1 MCAPAQPAGITLLKP
16 IFFPYKL
23 DSRIS
28 RTLIPSVAATGSKFC
43 GGATGFP
50 RKREPRVALA
60 AAAVQSFSLI
70 RQPHRIPHTWL
81 NMQRIRFCSPPALTT
96 TERINAWLRD
106 SANPESDAEVA
117 LSHPRP
123 PKRRHSDL
131 CPMER
136 SRPQSPSK
144 RPRVEC
150 DEPITPTQSASV
162 VGSVTSL
169 TEKTTLSMR
178 SNASRSSSPQR
189 QITQLRTA
197 RPPIFFYPLATAGE
211 CVPAAVAP
219 RIRTLQTR
227 LRHRL
232 EREYIPACLRDAL
245 ERDPTYKAALLFD
258 PIEDTAYYDEEEV
271 DAALVLDRVKA
282 VFQGTHLCKQHTM
295 DENAWCL
302 HVVTP
307 LLQLAIILY
316 GRGRFRQE
324 SVYVSLF
331 LTSVY
336 TNNTDN
342 RSLSSP
348 PTSLLPPPPA
358 PSPPPSSARPT
369 SACPTHTSI
378 LCMPASTRPSVTPLS
393 ATLPTP
399 TPRPPLSSL
408 ASKSSPPRET
418 FKKHSCR

>member
-1 MCAPAQPAGITLLKP
+1 
-16 IFFPYKL
+16 
-23 DSRIS
+23 
-28 RTLIPSVAATGSKFC
+28 
-43 GGATGFP
+43 
-50 RKREPRVALA
+50 
-60 AAAVQSFSLI
+60 
-70 RQPHRIPHTWL
+70 
-81 NMQRIRFCSPPALTT
+81 MQRIRLCSPHALTT
-96 TERINAWLRD
+96 TERISAWLD
-106 SANPESDAEVA
+106 SESDAEVA
-117 LSHPRP
+117 SSHPRP
-123 PKRRHSDL
+123 SKRPRHSDL
-131 CPMER
+131 SPCPMER
-136 SRPQSPSK
+136 PRPQSPSK
-144 RPRVEC
+144 RRRIEC

-169 TEKTTLSMR
+169 TGKTTLSMR

-197 RPPIFFYPLATAGE
+197 HPPIFFHPLAAAGE

-245 ERDPTYKAALLFD
+245 ERDPTYKASLLFD
-258 PIEDTAYYDEEEV
+258 PIEDAAYYDGEEKEEV
-271 DAALVLDRVKA
+271 DAALVLDRVKT

-331 LTSVY
+331 LSSLH
-336 TNNTDN
+336 TNNIDN
-342 RSLSSP
+342 RNPYSP
-348 PTSLLPPPPA
+348 PTSPPPPPPA
-358 PSPPPSSARPT
+358 PSPPQSSAKPT
-369 SACPTHTSI
+369 SACPTHTST
-378 LCMPASTRPSVTPLS
+378 LCMPASTRPSVTPPS
-393 ATLPTP
+393 ATPPTP
-399 TPRPPLSSL
+399 TPKPPLSSP

-418 FKKHSCR
+418 FKKHSYR